1 MSETHPAEILGVLI
15 DPGAA
20 QTELLGELPRVDEPR
35 STDAPITLAEELGD
49 ALGDRFDCLGRELLD
64 GCA

>member
-1 MSETHPAEILGVLI
+1 MLI